1 MRIGLTA
8 IYRVS
13 RVCVCVCG
21 WGWGVAKGWKCSAT
35 LHVTQPYLCSS
46 CGPVHRFLIPA
57 RHSQA
62 TQRGVTEAEE
72 TAQSRQ
78 ADVKQ
83 MQADVKRHRWVW

>member
-1 MRIGLTA
+1 MT
-8 IYRVS
+8 
-13 RVCVCVCG
+13 
-21 WGWGVAKGWKCSAT
+21 
-35 LHVTQPYLCSS
+35 
-46 CGPVHRFLIPA
+46 PA

-83 MQADVKRHRWVW
+83 MQADVKRHRWVLCNMQLAFLASILHHCKRLSVAAGSIYL